1 MSNGQENNPNP
12 SGGSD
17 GGSDEK
23 KGYKSY
29 LNYLKDNKSSK
40 ISAWIGKASDI
51 YSEIN
56 KYAQEVPD
64 AVSGSIV
71 GPDGIIAQ
79 GALTKAV
86 EIARM
91 EWMKAKLESEDP
103 VELSEKYNTRMA
115 RMNDEYHLKKLLF
128 NDVSI
133 VGFMKDK
140 DSKADRLL
148 VTKSDPE
155 CVNQVFAVDPKSGVV
170 LEVFEIATKNC
181 LLALRR
187 AD

>member
-12 SGGSD
+12 PAGD
-17 GGSDEK
+17 ENADEK

-51 YSEIN
+51 YSEIS
-56 KYAQEVPD
+56 KYAQTDAEVPSGSIIGPD
-64 AVSGSIV
+64 AV
-71 GPDGIIAQ
+71 IAQ

-103 VELSEKYNTRMA
+103 VELSEKYNTRMS
-115 RMNDEYHLKKLLF
+115 RMNDEYHLKKLMF

-148 VTKSDPE
+148 VAKEDSA
-155 CVNQVFAVDPKSGVV
+155 NQVFAVDPKTGVV
-170 LEVFEIATKNC
+170 LEVFEVATKNC